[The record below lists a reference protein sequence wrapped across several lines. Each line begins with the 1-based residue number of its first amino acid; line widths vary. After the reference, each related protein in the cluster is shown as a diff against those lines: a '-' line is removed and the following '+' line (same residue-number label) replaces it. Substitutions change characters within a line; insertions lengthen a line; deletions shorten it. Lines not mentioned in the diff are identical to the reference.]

1 MWQRSESERKQT
13 QRALRKESGTRV
25 CPILDPPYVEEV
37 ALSSSLALAPV
48 ASTAGSG
55 ARPNSA

>member
-1 MWQRSESERKQT
+1 MAAIGKRT
-13 QRALRKESGTRV
+13 QADAARAQEGVRHQGLPYLR
-25 CPILDPPYVEEV
+25 PPYVEEV